1 VSWFQRLAKFLSDV
15 RLELKRTTWPSRKE
29 VRNTTIVVIVTVF
42 VFAAFLGIVDF
53 ALGSMLERL
62 LKYFIQ

>member
-1 VSWFQRLAKFLSDV
+1 VSWFQRLAKVLSDV

-62 LKYFIQ
+62 LKYFSQ